1 MKITLL
7 YDNEAYLKS
16 LRSDWGFSCLVQSG
30 GKNILFD
37 TGARGSILLANM
49 HALGIRPEVI
59 DLVFISHPHW
69 DHTGG
74 LSNFLK
80 LHPTR
85 VYIPAGCPEP
95 RHATEVIR
103 VQNSLKIEETIFSTG
118 ALDNFEQSM
127 VISQPKGLVVIAGC
141 SHPGVGRI
149 LSAASKIGNVRALI
163 GGLHG
168 FSEFELIK
176 NLELICPAHC
186 TRYARQIQGLYPQK
200 FIGGGAGKIIEL

>member
-1 MKITLL
+1 MKITIL
-7 YDNEAYLKS
+7 YDNEAYLKT
-16 LRSDWGFSCLVQSG
+16 LRSDWGFSCLIQTG

-37 TGARGSILLANM
+37 TGARGAILLENM
-49 HALGIRPEVI
+49 HSLGIRPETI

-69 DHTGG
+69 DHVGG
-74 LSNFLK
+74 LSDFLACN
-80 LHPTR
+80 PTR
-85 VYIPAGCPEP
+85 VYIPANCPAP

-103 VQNSLKIEETIFSTG
+103 VQNSLKIDEAIFSTG

-127 VISQPKGLVVIAGC
+127 VISQGDKLVVIVGC
-141 SHPGVGRI
+141 SHPGVRRI

-176 NLELICPAHC
+176 DLEWICPAHC
-186 TRYARQIQGLYPQK
+186 TQHTQQIQTLYPQK